1 MRTDANRVSGVQE
14 VSFAGVQEV
23 SLGEG
28 VSFAGVQEESFAEL
42 GNPHLDKT
50 LLNMP
55 CKEYDAVYVLGN
67 LLSIPRVFMV
77 SSRKLS
83 YVRKRNACEYH
94 KERHQRCTCP

>member
-1 MRTDANRVSGVQE
+1 MQIRCPDFNTL
-14 VSFAGVQEV
+14 

-28 VSFAGVQEESFAEL
+28 VSFAGRVSFAGVQERSFAEL
-42 GNPHLDKT
+42 GRPYLDKT

-55 CKEYDAVYVLGN
+55 CKEYEAVYVLAN
-67 LLSIPRVFMV
+67 LLAVPRVFMV

-83 YVRKRNACEYH
+83 YARKRNACEYH